1 MPVNITPAYMEA
13 ARRFHDN
20 HPDAEAAVHRA
31 FLGGLGLSEEAQQE
45 IVKRNAPEI
54 AHHPQI
60 GQVGAMPKSE
70 HAKAVARLH
79 EQESAGPETEDS
91 AGEYISKRREDI
103 RSGERKVGRREQR
116 SARRD

>member
-1 MPVNITPAYMEA
+1 MPVTITPQYMEA

-20 HPDAEAAVHRA
+20 HPDAEAATHRA
-31 FLGGLGLSEEAQQE
+31 FLGGLGLSEEAQAE
-45 IVKRNAPEI
+45 IVKRNAPEL

-79 EQESAGPETEDS
+79 EGESA
-91 AGEYISKRREDI
+91 
-103 RSGERKVGRREQR
+103 SGEVDPDSNEGVDSYLKMAGHFGRR
-116 SARRD
+116 